1 MPPRFAYWTILIDG
15 KPTAFRAREQQEL
28 QPTITQLKRTN
39 QDVVM
44 KWFARGKLWESPEAE
59 REAHRRPAFTGEK
72 RGADW
77 RPGGAH
83 KDPRDRFKKKH
94 RPERAWSPSDRPVR
108 RDRDAPGPPRGGKPW
123 RDKPTSAPRSDRPWS
138 AKPPAPRKRWNAKP
152 SGERR
157 PWGSKPQGPR
167 KPWSPKPPGE
177 QKPWG
182 SRPTGDRKPW
192 SAKPAGERKPWKG
205 NQAGPQKPWGPRPP
219 WRERP
224 DHRKRRDDDPEKK

>member
-15 KPTAFRAREQQEL
+15 KPTAFRARDQQEL

-44 KWFARGKLWESPEAE
+44 KWFARGKVWESPEAE

-94 RPERAWSPSDRPVR
+94 RPERAWSPGDRPMR
-108 RDRDAPGPPRGGKPW
+108 RDRDAPGPPRDSKPW
-123 RDKPTSAPRSDRPWS
+123 RDKPSAAPRGDRPWS
-138 AKPPAPRKRWNAKP
+138 AKPAPRKPWSPKP
-152 SGERR
+152 SDERR
-157 PWGSKPQGPR
+157 PWGSKPQGPSKSWGSKR
-167 KPWSPKPPGE
+167 QGPPKPWRPKPPGDH
-177 QKPWG
+177 KPW
-182 SRPTGDRKPW
+182 RPKPPAEGKPW
-192 SAKPAGERKPWKG
+192 QGKPFKPS
-205 NQAGPQKPWGPRPP
+205 GPRPP
-219 WRERP
+219 WRDRP
-224 DHRKRRDDDPEKK
+224 DYRKRRDDDPDKK